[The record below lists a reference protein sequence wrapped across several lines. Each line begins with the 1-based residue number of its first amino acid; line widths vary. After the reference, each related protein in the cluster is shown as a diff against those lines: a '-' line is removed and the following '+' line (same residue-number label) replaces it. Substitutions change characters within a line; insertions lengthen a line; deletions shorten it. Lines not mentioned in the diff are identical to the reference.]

1 MAGNISK
8 DEKLK
13 KWEKN
18 INEFNEM
25 ICAEE
30 KSVYKPIMEY
40 LTELN
45 YTPIKKRT
53 KGFILSFTNLEHNR
67 VMARFGIREGSLNS
81 FFGLRFSACNT
92 YSDKFANV
100 IRERI
105 ESKNNR
111 LAKCDSCKYCK
122 GNKFVYVYKF
132 PNGET
137 KAACGA
143 FMLDIP
149 NVKMEDI
156 DEIKKLIKEQHE
168 YFMKYALYTPPK

>member
-1 MAGNISK
+1 M
-8 DEKLK
+8 K

-18 INEFNEM
+18 IEEFMGM
-25 ICAEE
+25 IRDGE
-30 KSVYKPIMEY
+30 KAVYKPIMDF
-40 LTELN
+40 LIELG

-53 KGFILSFTNLEHNR
+53 KGFILSFSNLSHNR
-67 VMARFGIREGSLNS
+67 VMARFGVREGSTDS
-81 FFGLRFSACNT
+81 FFGLRFSACT
-92 YSDKFANV
+92 GYSDKFSNV

-111 LAKCDSCKYCK
+111 LAKCQSCRYCK
-122 GNKFVYVYKF
+122 GDKFVYTYTF

-149 NVKMEDI
+149 QVAPGDI
-156 DEIKKLIKEQHE
+156 AEIQKLIKAQHN
-168 YFMKYALYTPPK
+168 YFIEHALYTAPQST